1 MKPDANDSA
10 NDDQQDHGVEPFEDL
25 GKAITVGDATQV
37 KGGFDPQ
44 PDPPRVFDPGKI
56 SSKIIKY

>member
-1 MKPDANDSA
+1 MTPDANDLT
-10 NDDQQDHGVEPFEDL
+10 NDDQHDHDDPIGDL
-25 GKAITVGDATQV
+25 GNAITIGDATQV

-56 SSKIIKY
+56 SSKIIKF